1 MREHKHIYDLVEKF
15 LEGRT
20 SNAEERELYAWFRE
34 NEVPAEW
41 QELRAMFEWY
51 EAGIPEIN
59 NAHSGQLSEQPTPDT
74 QHSSIAQ
81 PTLTTR
87 PRRRVRMWLTG
98 AAITAAAS
106 IAALLWLTPT
116 TPAIDIYEGSYIIEA
131 GVMCDNSE
139 SIRQDIEELL
149 ARAELIEQSADEL
162 IAWADI

>member
-1 MREHKHIYDLVEKF
+1 MREHKHIYDLVDKF

-41 QELRAMFEWY
+41 QELKAMFEWY
-51 EAGIPEIN
+51 EAGMPEIN
-59 NAHSGQLSEQPTPDT
+59 NAHSGQLSEQPTPVT
-74 QHSSIAQ
+74 QHTATS
-81 PTLTTR
+81 R

-106 IAALLWLTPT
+106 IAALLWFTPT
-116 TPAIDIYEGSYIIEA
+116 TPTIDIYEGSYIIEA

>member
-20 SNAEERELYAWFRE
+20 SNAEECELYAWFRE

-41 QELRAMFEWY
+41 QELKAMFEWY
-51 EAGIPEIN
+51 EAGMPEIN
-59 NAHSGQLSEQPTPDT
+59 NAHSGQPSEQPTPVT
-74 QHSSIAQ
+74 QHTATS
-81 PTLTTR
+81 R
-87 PRRRVRMWLTG
+87 PRRRVRIWLTG

-116 TPAIDIYEGSYIIEA
+116 TPTIDIYEGSYIIEA

-149 ARAELIEQSADEL
+149 MRADE
-162 IAWADI
+162 IERHADSLLALAD

>member
-41 QELRAMFEWY
+41 QELKAMFEWY
-51 EAGIPEIN
+51 EAGMPEIN
-59 NAHSGQLSEQPTPDT
+59 NAHSGQLSEQPTPIT
-74 QHSSIAQ
+74 QHTATS
-81 PTLTTR
+81 R

-98 AAITAAAS
+98 APITAAAS

-116 TPAIDIYEGSYIIEA
+116 PPTIDIYEGSYIIEA

-149 ARAELIEQSADEL
+149 MRADE
-162 IAWADI
+162 IERHADSLLALAD

>member
-34 NEVPAEW
+34 NEVTAEW
-41 QELRAMFEWY
+41 QELKAMFEWY
-51 EAGIPEIN
+51 EAGMPEIN
-59 NAHSGQLSEQPTPDT
+59 NAHSGQLSEQPTPVT
-74 QHSSIAQ
+74 QHTATSH
-81 PTLTTR
+81 
-87 PRRRVRMWLTG
+87 PRRRIRMWLTG
-98 AAITAAAS
+98 ASITAAAS

-116 TPAIDIYEGSYIIEA
+116 TPTIDIYEGSYIIEA

-149 ARAELIEQSADEL
+149 ARADEIERHANSILALAD
-162 IAWADI
+162 

>member
-1 MREHKHIYDLVEKF
+1 MREHKQIYDLVEKF

-41 QELRAMFEWY
+41 QELKAMFEWY
-51 EAGIPEIN
+51 EAGMPEIN
-59 NAHSGQLSEQPTPDT
+59 NAHSGQLSEQPTPVT
-74 QHSSIAQ
+74 QHTATS
-81 PTLTTR
+81 R

-116 TPAIDIYEGSYIIEA
+116 TPTIDIYEGSYIIEA

>member
-41 QELRAMFEWY
+41 QELKAMFEWY
-51 EAGIPEIN
+51 EAGMPEIN
-59 NAHSGQLSEQPTPDT
+59 NAHSGQLSEQPTPVT
-74 QHSSIAQ
+74 QHTATS
-81 PTLTTR
+81 R

-106 IAALLWLTPT
+106 IAALLWFTPT
-116 TPAIDIYEGSYIIEA
+116 PPTIDIYEGSYIIEA

-149 ARAELIEQSADEL
+149 MRADE
-162 IAWADI
+162 IERHADSLLALAD

>member
-15 LEGRT
+15 LDGRT

-41 QELRAMFEWY
+41 QELKAMFEWY
-51 EAGIPEIN
+51 EAGMPEIN
-59 NAHSGQLSEQPTPDT
+59 NAHSSQLSEQPTPVT
-74 QHSSIAQ
+74 QHTATS
-81 PTLTTR
+81 R

-98 AAITAAAS
+98 ASITAAAS

-116 TPAIDIYEGSYIIEA
+116 TPTIDIYEGSYIIEA

>member
-41 QELRAMFEWY
+41 QELKAMFEWY
-51 EAGIPEIN
+51 EAGMPEIN
-59 NAHSGQLSEQPTPDT
+59 NAHSGQLSEQPTPVT
-74 QHSSIAQ
+74 QHTATS
-81 PTLTTR
+81 R
-87 PRRRVRMWLTG
+87 PRRRVRIWLTG

-106 IAALLWLTPT
+106 IAALFWLTPT
-116 TPAIDIYEGSYIIEA
+116 TPTIDIYEGSYIIEA

-149 ARAELIEQSADEL
+149 MRADE
-162 IAWADI
+162 IERHADSLLALAD

>member
-1 MREHKHIYDLVEKF
+1 MRENKHIYDLVDKF

-41 QELRAMFEWY
+41 QELKAMFEWY
-51 EAGIPEIN
+51 EAGMPEIN
-59 NAHSGQLSEQPTPDT
+59 NAHSDQPSEQPTPVT
-74 QHSSIAQ
+74 QHTATS
-81 PTLTTR
+81 R

-116 TPAIDIYEGSYIIEA
+116 TPTIDIYEGSYIIEA

-149 ARAELIEQSADEL
+149 MRADE
-162 IAWADI
+162 IERHADSLLALAD

>member
-20 SNAEERELYAWFRE
+20 SNVEERELYAWFRE

-41 QELRAMFEWY
+41 QKLKAMFEWY
-51 EAGIPEIN
+51 EEGMPKIN
-59 NAHSGQLSEQPTPDT
+59 NAHSDQLSEQPTHDT
-74 QHSSIAQ
+74 QH
-81 PTLTTR
+81 TTTSR
-87 PRRRVRMWLTG
+87 PRRGVRMWLTG

-116 TPAIDIYEGSYIIEA
+116 TPTIDIYEGSYIIEA

>member
-1 MREHKHIYDLVEKF
+1 MREHKHIYDLVDKF

-41 QELRAMFEWY
+41 QELKAMFEWY
-51 EAGIPEIN
+51 DAGMPEIN
-59 NAHSGQLSEQPTPDT
+59 NAHSGQLSEQPMPVT
-74 QHSSIAQ
+74 QHTATS
-81 PTLTTR
+81 R

-116 TPAIDIYEGSYIIEA
+116 TPTIDIYEGSYIIEA

-149 ARAELIEQSADEL
+149 MRADE
-162 IAWADI
+162 IERHADSLLALAD

>member
-41 QELRAMFEWY
+41 QELKAMFEWY
-51 EAGIPEIN
+51 EAGMPEIN
-59 NAHSGQLSEQPTPDT
+59 NAHRGQLSEQPTPDT
-74 QHSSIAQ
+74 QHTSIAQ

-98 AAITAAAS
+98 AALTAAAS
-106 IAALLWLTPT
+106 IAALLWFTPT

-149 ARAELIEQSADEL
+149 ARADEIERHAENLLALAD
-162 IAWADI
+162 

>member
-1 MREHKHIYDLVEKF
+1 MREHKQIYDLVEKF

-41 QELRAMFEWY
+41 QELKAMFEWY
-51 EAGIPEIN
+51 EAGMPEIN
-59 NAHSGQLSEQPTPDT
+59 NAHSDQLSEQPTPVT
-74 QHSSIAQ
+74 QHTVTS
-81 PTLTTR
+81 R

>member
-20 SNAEERELYAWFRE
+20 SNAEEHELYAWFRE

-41 QELRAMFEWY
+41 QELKAMFEWY
-51 EAGIPEIN
+51 EAGMPEIN
-59 NAHSGQLSEQPTPDT
+59 NAHSGQLSEQPTPVT
-74 QHSSIAQ
+74 QHTATS
-81 PTLTTR
+81 R

-98 AAITAAAS
+98 VAITAAAS
-106 IAALLWLTPT
+106 IAALFWLTPT
-116 TPAIDIYEGSYIIEA
+116 TPTIDIYEGSYIIEA

-149 ARAELIEQSADEL
+149 MRADE
-162 IAWADI
+162 IERHADSLLALAD

>member
-41 QELRAMFEWY
+41 QELKAMFEWY
-51 EAGIPEIN
+51 EAGMPEIN
-59 NAHSGQLSEQPTPDT
+59 NAHSGQLSEQPPPITKHPAT
-74 QHSSIAQ
+74 S
-81 PTLTTR
+81 R

-116 TPAIDIYEGSYIIEA
+116 PPTIDIYEGSYIIEA

-149 ARAELIEQSADEL
+149 MRADE
-162 IAWADI
+162 IERHADSLLALAD

>member
-41 QELRAMFEWY
+41 QELKAMFEWY
-51 EAGIPEIN
+51 EAGMPEIN
-59 NAHSGQLSEQPTPDT
+59 NAHSDQLSEQPTPDT
-74 QHSSIAQ
+74 RHTVTS
-81 PTLTTR
+81 R
-87 PRRRVRMWLTG
+87 PHRRVRMWLTG

-116 TPAIDIYEGSYIIEA
+116 TPTIDIYEGSYIIEA
-131 GVMCDNSE
+131 GVMCNNSE

-149 ARAELIEQSADEL
+149 ARADEIERHADSIL
-162 IAWADI
+162 ALAD

>member
-41 QELRAMFEWY
+41 QELKAMFEWY
-51 EAGIPEIN
+51 DAGMPEIN
-59 NAHSGQLSEQPTPDT
+59 NAHSGQLSEQPTPVT
-74 QHSSIAQ
+74 QHTATS
-81 PTLTTR
+81 R

-116 TPAIDIYEGSYIIEA
+116 TPTIDIYEGSYIIEA
-131 GVMCDNSE
+131 GVICDNSE

-149 ARAELIEQSADEL
+149 ARADEIERHAENLLALAD
-162 IAWADI
+162 

>member
-41 QELRAMFEWY
+41 QELKAMFEWY
-51 EAGIPEIN
+51 EAGMPEIN
-59 NAHSGQLSEQPTPDT
+59 NAHSGQLSEQPTPIT
-74 QHSSIAQ
+74 QHTATS
-81 PTLTTR
+81 R

-116 TPAIDIYEGSYIIEA
+116 PPTIDIYEGSYINEA

-149 ARAELIEQSADEL
+149 MRADE
-162 IAWADI
+162 IERHADSLLALAD

>member
-41 QELRAMFEWY
+41 QELKAMFEWY
-51 EAGIPEIN
+51 EAGMPEIN
-59 NAHSGQLSEQPTPDT
+59 NAHSGQLSEQSTHNARHT
-74 QHSSIAQ
+74 VTS
-81 PTLTTR
+81 R

-106 IAALLWLTPT
+106 IAALFWLTPT
-116 TPAIDIYEGSYIIEA
+116 TPTIDIYEGSYIIEA

-149 ARAELIEQSADEL
+149 ARADEIERHAENLLALAD
-162 IAWADI
+162 

>member
-1 MREHKHIYDLVEKF
+1 MREHKHIYDLVDKF

-41 QELRAMFEWY
+41 QELKAMFEWY
-51 EAGIPEIN
+51 EAGMPEIN
-59 NAHSGQLSEQPTPDT
+59 NAHSGQLSEQPTPIT
-74 QHSSIAQ
+74 QHTATS
-81 PTLTTR
+81 R

-116 TPAIDIYEGSYIIEA
+116 PPTIDIYEGSYIIEA

-149 ARAELIEQSADEL
+149 MRADE
-162 IAWADI
+162 IERHADSLLALAD

>member
-1 MREHKHIYDLVEKF
+1 MREHKQIYDLVEKF

-41 QELRAMFEWY
+41 QELKAMFEWY
-51 EAGIPEIN
+51 KDGMPEIN
-59 NAHSGQLSEQPTPDT
+59 NAHSSQLSEQPTHNARHT
-74 QHSSIAQ
+74 VTH
-81 PTLTTR
+81 R

-98 AAITAAAS
+98 AAITAAAA

-116 TPAIDIYEGSYIIEA
+116 PPAIDIYEGSYIIEA

>member
-1 MREHKHIYDLVEKF
+1 MREHKQIYDLVEKF

-41 QELRAMFEWY
+41 QELKAMFEWY
-51 EAGIPEIN
+51 EAGMPEIN
-59 NAHSGQLSEQPTPDT
+59 NAHSGQLSEQSTPVT
-74 QHSSIAQ
+74 QHTVTS
-81 PTLTTR
+81 R

-106 IAALLWLTPT
+106 IAALFRLTPT
-116 TPAIDIYEGSYIIEA
+116 TPTIDIYEGSYIIEA

>member
-41 QELRAMFEWY
+41 QELKAMFEWY
-51 EAGIPEIN
+51 EAGMPEIN
-59 NAHSGQLSEQPTPDT
+59 NAHSGQLSEQPTPVT
-74 QHSSIAQ
+74 QHTATS
-81 PTLTTR
+81 R

-116 TPAIDIYEGSYIIEA
+116 PPTIDIYEGSYIIEA

-149 ARAELIEQSADEL
+149 MRADE
-162 IAWADI
+162 IERHADSLLALAD

>member
-1 MREHKHIYDLVEKF
+1 MIEHKQIYDLVEKF

-41 QELRAMFEWY
+41 QELKAMFEWY
-51 EAGIPEIN
+51 EEGMPEIN
-59 NAHSGQLSEQPTPDT
+59 NTHSGQLSEQPTPVT
-74 QHSSIAQ
+74 QHTVTS
-81 PTLTTR
+81 R
-87 PRRRVRMWLTG
+87 PRRGVRMWLTG

-106 IAALLWLTPT
+106 IAALLWFTPT
-116 TPAIDIYEGSYIIEA
+116 TPTIDIYEGSYIIEA

-149 ARAELIEQSADEL
+149 ARADEIERHAENLLALAD
-162 IAWADI
+162 

>member
-15 LEGRT
+15 LDGRT
-20 SNAEERELYAWFRE
+20 SNAEERELYAWFQE

-41 QELRAMFEWY
+41 QELKAMFRWY
-51 EAGIPEIN
+51 EAGMPDIN
-59 NAHSGQLSEQPTPDT
+59 NTHSSQLTEQPTPDT
-74 QHSSIAQ
+74 QYTATS
-81 PTLTTR
+81 R
-87 PRRRVRMWLTG
+87 PRRRVRIWFTG
-98 AAITAAAS
+98 AALTAAAS

-116 TPAIDIYEGSYIIEA
+116 TPTIDIYEGSYIIEA

-139 SIRQDIEELL
+139 YIRQDIEELL

>member
-41 QELRAMFEWY
+41 QELKAMFEWY
-51 EAGIPEIN
+51 EAGMPEIN
-59 NAHSGQLSEQPTPDT
+59 NAHSDQLSEQPTPVT
-74 QHSSIAQ
+74 QHTATS
-81 PTLTTR
+81 R
-87 PRRRVRMWLTG
+87 PRRRVRIWLTG
-98 AAITAAAS
+98 TAITAAAS
-106 IAALLWLTPT
+106 IAALFWLTPT
-116 TPAIDIYEGSYIIEA
+116 TPTIDIYEGSYIIEA

-149 ARAELIEQSADEL
+149 MRADE
-162 IAWADI
+162 IERHADSLLALAD

>member
-41 QELRAMFEWY
+41 QELKAMFEWY
-51 EAGIPEIN
+51 EEGMPEIN
-59 NAHSGQLSEQPTPDT
+59 NAHRGQLSEQPTPVT
-74 QHSSIAQ
+74 RHTVTS
-81 PTLTTR
+81 R

-149 ARAELIEQSADEL
+149 MRADEIERHANSIL
-162 IAWADI
+162 ALAD

>member
-1 MREHKHIYDLVEKF
+1 MREHKQIYDLVEKF

-41 QELRAMFEWY
+41 QELKAMFEWY
-51 EAGIPEIN
+51 EAGMPEIN
-59 NAHSGQLSEQPTPDT
+59 NAHSDQLSEQPTPVT
-74 QHSSIAQ
+74 QHTVTS
-81 PTLTTR
+81 R
-87 PRRRVRMWLTG
+87 PRRKVRMWLTG

-106 IAALLWLTPT
+106 IAALFWLTPT
-116 TPAIDIYEGSYIIEA
+116 TPTIDIYEGSYIIEA

>member
-20 SNAEERELYAWFRE
+20 SNAEERELYAWFRK

-41 QELRAMFEWY
+41 QELKAMFEWY
-51 EAGIPEIN
+51 DAGMPEIN
-59 NAHSGQLSEQPTPDT
+59 NAHSGQLSEQPTPVT
-74 QHSSIAQ
+74 RHTVTS
-81 PTLTTR
+81 R

-98 AAITAAAS
+98 ASITAAAS

>member
-1 MREHKHIYDLVEKF
+1 MREHKQIYDLVEKF

-41 QELRAMFEWY
+41 QELKAMFRWY
-51 EAGIPEIN
+51 EEGMPEISDSHN
-59 NAHSGQLSEQPTPDT
+59 NTLTEQPTPVT
-74 QHSSIAQ
+74 QHTATS
-81 PTLTTR
+81 R

-116 TPAIDIYEGSYIIEA
+116 TPTIDIYEGSYIIEA

-149 ARAELIEQSADEL
+149 MRADEIERHAENL
-162 IAWADI
+162 LTLAD

>member
-1 MREHKHIYDLVEKF
+1 MREHKQIYDLVEKF

-41 QELRAMFEWY
+41 QELKAMFEWY
-51 EAGIPEIN
+51 EAGMPEIN

-74 QHSSIAQ
+74 QHTVTS
-81 PTLTTR
+81 R

-106 IAALLWLTPT
+106 IAALFWLTPT
-116 TPAIDIYEGSYIIEA
+116 PPTIDIYEGSYIIEA

-149 ARAELIEQSADEL
+149 ARADEIERHAENLLALAD
-162 IAWADI
+162 

>member
-1 MREHKHIYDLVEKF
+1 MREHKQIYDLVEKF

-41 QELRAMFEWY
+41 QELKAMFGWY
-51 EAGIPEIN
+51 EAGMPEIN
-59 NAHSGQLSEQPTPDT
+59 NAHSDQLSEQPTPDT
-74 QHSSIAQ
+74 QHTATS
-81 PTLTTR
+81 R

-106 IAALLWLTPT
+106 IAALFWLTPK
-116 TPAIDIYEGSYIIEA
+116 TPTIDIYDGSYIIEA

-149 ARAELIEQSADEL
+149 ARADEIERHADSL
-162 IAWADI
+162 LALAD

>member
-41 QELRAMFEWY
+41 QELKAMFEWY
-51 EAGIPEIN
+51 EAGMPEIN
-59 NAHSGQLSEQPTPDT
+59 NAHSGQLSEQPTPVT
-74 QHSSIAQ
+74 QHTATS
-81 PTLTTR
+81 R

-116 TPAIDIYEGSYIIEA
+116 PPTIDIYEGSYIIEA
-131 GVMCDNSE
+131 GVMSDNSE

-149 ARAELIEQSADEL
+149 ARADEIERHADSL
-162 IAWADI
+162 LALAD

>member
-1 MREHKHIYDLVEKF
+1 MREHKQIYDLVEKF

-41 QELRAMFEWY
+41 QELKAMFGWY
-51 EAGIPEIN
+51 EAGMPEIN
-59 NAHSGQLSEQPTPDT
+59 NAHSDQLSEQPTPDT
-74 QHSSIAQ
+74 QHTATS
-81 PTLTTR
+81 R

-116 TPAIDIYEGSYIIEA
+116 TPTIDIYEGSYIIEA

>member
-41 QELRAMFEWY
+41 QELKAMFEWY
-51 EAGIPEIN
+51 EAGMPEIN
-59 NAHSGQLSEQPTPDT
+59 NAHSGQLSEQPTPIT
-74 QHSSIAQ
+74 QHTATS
-81 PTLTTR
+81 R

-116 TPAIDIYEGSYIIEA
+116 PPTIDIYEGSYIIEA
-131 GVMCDNSE
+131 GVICDNSE

-149 ARAELIEQSADEL
+149 MRADE
-162 IAWADI
+162 IERHADSLLALAD

>member
-1 MREHKHIYDLVEKF
+1 MREHKHIYDLVDKF

-41 QELRAMFEWY
+41 QELKAMFEWY
-51 EAGIPEIN
+51 EAGMPEIN
-59 NAHSGQLSEQPTPDT
+59 NAHSGQLSEQPTPVT
-74 QHSSIAQ
+74 QHTATS
-81 PTLTTR
+81 R

-116 TPAIDIYEGSYIIEA
+116 TPTIDIYEGSYIIEA

-149 ARAELIEQSADEL
+149 MRADE
-162 IAWADI
+162 IERHADSLLALAD

>member
-20 SNAEERELYAWFRE
+20 SNAEESELYAWFRE

-41 QELRAMFEWY
+41 QELKAMFEWY
-51 EAGIPEIN
+51 EAGMPEIN
-59 NAHSGQLSEQPTPDT
+59 NAHSGQLSEQPTPIT
-74 QHSSIAQ
+74 QHTATS
-81 PTLTTR
+81 R

-116 TPAIDIYEGSYIIEA
+116 PPTIDIYEGSYIIEA

-149 ARAELIEQSADEL
+149 MRADE
-162 IAWADI
+162 IERHADSLLALAD

>member
-1 MREHKHIYDLVEKF
+1 MREHKDIYDLVEKF

-41 QELRAMFEWY
+41 QELKAMFEWY
-51 EAGIPEIN
+51 EAGMPEIN
-59 NAHSGQLSEQPTPDT
+59 NAHSGQLSEQPAPVT
-74 QHSSIAQ
+74 QH
-81 PTLTTR
+81 TTTSR

-106 IAALLWLTPT
+106 IAALFWLTPT
-116 TPAIDIYEGSYIIEA
+116 TPTIDIYEGSYIIEA